1 MRWNLRWGVT
11 GLIVGLV
18 GWLGVMAVW
27 PERDPWPPRS
37 VIALPADCRVL
48 GFSADGRSFQVETG
62 KSISAWDLATGRRTE
77 RVPAAWIDQKRFS
90 QDRRM
95 FVGVIVDHFKQKG
108 IAVGDTATEAIRTR
122 FPLGSRWAYRV
133 DLVDD
138 DRKVRAVVG
147 QRNAPI
153 EVVTWDLATGAETTR
168 TIQGPGPGPAWQA
181 VISPNG
187 PTWAYLNQVR
197 HAIQFWDITADRP
210 IGGELQ
216 SPTPAPTPAT
226 WEWAKTM
233 FTPDGRT
240 LIAGRSDGL
249 AEFWDVAGLRRIKT
263 VRLHPRD
270 HTIYSL
276 MISPDGRTLASTG
289 VGLPSDS
296 RLGRV
301 WESIRFR
308 ATGHSSFGEVQEA
321 ALTDLA
327 TDQLLARWG
336 GSTFR
341 GFAPDGRTIVTCE
354 RGKTLSIRDMKLPV
368 PEVRP

>member
-1 MRWNLRWGVT
+1 M
-11 GLIVGLV
+11 
-18 GWLGVMAVW
+18 
-27 PERDPWPPRS
+27 
-37 VIALPADCRVL
+37 
-48 GFSADGRSFQVETG
+48 
-62 KSISAWDLATGRRTE
+62 
-77 RVPAAWIDQKRFS
+77 
-90 QDRRM
+90 
-95 FVGVIVDHFKQKG
+95 
-108 IAVGDTATEAIRTR
+108 GDTATEAIRAR
-122 FPLGSRWAYRV
+122 FPLGPRWAYQV

-153 EVVTWDLATGAETTR
+153 EVVTWDLATGSETTR
-168 TIQGPGPGPAWQA
+168 PIQGPGPGPAWQA
-181 VISPNG
+181 VFSPDG
-187 PTWAYLNQVR
+187 QTWAYLNQAQ
-197 HAIQFWDITADRP
+197 HAIQFWDSAADRP
-210 IGGELQ
+210 IGGVLE
-216 SPTPAPTPAT
+216 SSTRSPTPAT
-226 WEWAKTM
+226 WRWAKTM

-240 LIAGRSDGL
+240 LIAGRNDGL

-276 MISPDGRTLASTG
+276 MISPDGRTLASTR

-308 ATGHSSFGEVQEA
+308 ATGRSSFGEVQEA

-327 TDQLLARWG
+327 NDQLLARWG

-341 GFAPDGRTIVTCE
+341 EFAPDGRTIVTCE